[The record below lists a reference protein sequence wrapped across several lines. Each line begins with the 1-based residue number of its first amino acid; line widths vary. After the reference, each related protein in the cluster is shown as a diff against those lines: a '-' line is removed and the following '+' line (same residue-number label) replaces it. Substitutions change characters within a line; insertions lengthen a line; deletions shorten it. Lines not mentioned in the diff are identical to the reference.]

1 MAQKQLQAQYPIATG
16 PTLPRAGHDNHGYST
31 VLLIFIPIIV
41 VILTVLLGL
50 VIFLVAVLYM
60 RRRKGI
66 QYVSWPHQ

>member
-1 MAQKQLQAQYPIATG
+1 MQGQYPITT
-16 PTLPRAGHDNHGYST
+16 PTAPREGHDSHGFST
-31 VLLIFIPIIV
+31 VLLVFIPIIV

-66 QYVSWPHQ
+66 Q